1 MRQVQRPAK
10 TPETG
15 ADVRESGLFA
25 GASHLEDGGLIS
37 KPIGDSGHKAHLHL
51 SVEAEAFI
59 KRERGT
65 EQRDRGRGLQISVR
79 ADEHSPF
86 Q

>member
-59 KRERGT
+59 KRQGNRIERPR
-65 EQRDRGRGLQISVR
+65 ERVVNSLC
-79 ADEHSPF
+79 AAEHSPF
-86 Q
+86 